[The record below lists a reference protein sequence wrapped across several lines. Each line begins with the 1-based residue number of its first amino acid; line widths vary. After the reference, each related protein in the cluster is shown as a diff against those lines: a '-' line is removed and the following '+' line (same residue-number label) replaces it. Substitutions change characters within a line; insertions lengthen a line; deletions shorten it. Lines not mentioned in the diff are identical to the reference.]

1 MVAEG
6 ERKVKRKAGVPS
18 RSDRNKSVKVRETRT
33 RVCKRRGFHERW
45 RLY

>member
-1 MVAEG
+1 MDEG

-18 RSDRNKSVKVRETRT
+18 RPDRNESAKVRGTWT